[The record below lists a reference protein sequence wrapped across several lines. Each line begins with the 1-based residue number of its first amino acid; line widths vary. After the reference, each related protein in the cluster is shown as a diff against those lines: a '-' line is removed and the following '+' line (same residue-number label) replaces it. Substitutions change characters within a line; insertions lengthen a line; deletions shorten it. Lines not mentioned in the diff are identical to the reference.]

1 MYNLS
6 DTIAAICTPPGTGA
20 IAAIRVSGPDSWK
33 IVNKIFTKNTQCL
46 AVGTEH
52 CFIHMEAVHGYIIDT
67 ENVIDE
73 VIVLPYKSPH
83 SFTTEDSVEIFC
95 HGGSKVVSIILELC
109 LKYGARIAA
118 GGEFTFRAFV
128 NGRIDLTTAEAINEI
143 INADNLPSVYNA
155 STNLVGSLKEKI
167 KIFREKVFNLLT
179 AIESHLEF
187 PLEVPQLERN
197 QIVNELSSVWNEM
210 DYLINTSNQG
220 QILRAGIKISIL
232 GVPNVGKSSLLNQLL
247 ESERA
252 IVTDEPGTTRD
263 TVIEKTV
270 IGDLPF
276 VLVDTAGIRDDIKL
290 SKAEKSGIERSRN
303 SINDSDIVLVIFDLT
318 KGLCEGTKKILEL
331 LDGKPRIVIGN
342 KLDLCKEDI
351 NKLYK
356 CDVFVSAKYG
366 NNIDSLRNLITG
378 EAQNIVKNTNGHHQ
392 PYGISINQRQRELLL
407 QSNQSIQNAMNGAL
421 ENIPED
427 LIVGELK
434 DSLSKLDEVSGRKI
448 NDEIIAG
455 IFAKFCIG
463 K

>member
-1 MYNLS
+1 M
-6 DTIAAICTPPGTGA
+6 
-20 IAAIRVSGPDSWK
+20 
-33 IVNKIFTKNTQCL
+33 
-46 AVGTEH
+46 
-52 CFIHMEAVHGYIIDT
+52 
-67 ENVIDE
+67 
-73 VIVLPYKSPH
+73 
-83 SFTTEDSVEIFC
+83 
-95 HGGSKVVSIILELC
+95 
-109 LKYGARIAA
+109 
-118 GGEFTFRAFV
+118 
-128 NGRIDLTTAEAINEI
+128 
-143 INADNLPSVYNA
+143 
-155 STNLVGSLKEKI
+155 
-167 KIFREKVFNLLT
+167 
-179 AIESHLEF
+179 
-187 PLEVPQLERN
+187 
-197 QIVNELSSVWNEM
+197 
-210 DYLINTSNQG
+210 
-220 QILRAGIKISIL
+220 
-232 GVPNVGKSSLLNQLL
+232 
-247 ESERA
+247 
-252 IVTDEPGTTRD
+252 
-263 TVIEKTV
+263 
-270 IGDLPF
+270 PF

-392 PYGISINQRQRELLL
+392 PYGISTNQRQRELLL